1 MLYYSVRTMGKNL
14 KLKSGDR
21 TIEISKEESRYR
33 VTITRKRM
41 WIPFQKLRPVRE
53 GEIILEQDQ
62 IEQLATHLN
71 NQSNSFPRGNIDFGT
86 SME

>member
-1 MLYYSVRTMGKNL
+1 MSTTIALEG
-14 KLKSGDR
+14 GDG

-33 VTITRKRM
+33 VTINHKRN
-41 WIPFQKLRPVRE
+41 WIPFQKRKT
-53 GEIILEQDQ
+53 EIILEQDQ
-62 IEQLATHLN
+62 IEQLATYLN